1 MASQNNHVE
10 CCEILLKAG
19 ANVNLACTDGFT
31 PLMISAQNGH
41 DNCVEWLVNCG
52 GAHLNIVNDMKFSA
66 LMLATAKG
74 HVKIVKFLK
83 RKGALL
89 DAACTI
95 SDGNFTA
102 ADIARLHAAKNPD
115 GAAVEKELKKVCF
128 ICGSGAG
135 RITKCGECMS
145 VYYCS
150 KKHQVEHWPIHK
162 SMCAEA
168 KRKRERQQM
177 MEAKKKED
185 EKQEDEKKEEEKKV
199 KNEEEKKAKGDKK
212 SE

>member
-1 MASQNNHVE
+1 M
-10 CCEILLKAG
+10 
-19 ANVNLACTDGFT
+19 
-31 PLMISAQNGH
+31 
-41 DNCVEWLVNCG
+41 
-52 GAHLNIVNDMKFSA
+52 NIVNDMKYSA

-89 DAACTI
+89 DTACTT

-102 ADIARLHAAKNPD
+102 ADIARLQAAKNPD
-115 GAAVEKELKKVCF
+115 GAAVEKELNKVCF

-150 KKHQVEHWPIHK
+150 KQHQVEHWPIHK
-162 SMCAEA
+162 SMCAEV

-177 MEAKKKED
+177 IEEAQTMADEKEAKKKED
-185 EKQEDEKKEEEKKV
+185 EKIEKNLKKE
-199 KNEEEKKAKGDKK
+199 D
-212 SE
+212 